1 MFMISAVTRAFSS
14 NLRKISASESESR
27 RLQAAGISE
36 PTVQAYFLWRYSLAF
51 MVVLATVLSAGL
63 ATYRSFEDEE
73 TQADPLQEQIDHL
86 LGKAKSKLPMATG
99 LLKVAE
105 GQIAAAKENVAG
117 EEDEDEAEMAAVEP
131 EKESPEASEAEERL
145 TPFAQFEKWFELA
158 SLYILPVAALA
169 VLCFWTNLRLTFRI
183 LVAAWF
189 ASFFAPMVFA
199 FCPWEW
205 YEPASTGPEPEAF
218 GMESLRLI
226 ARDVKGGV
234 EYLVQL
240 LPAVL
245 SLIPGIQK
253 ACLRV
258 KMLLPESVLPG
269 WFLVAAAPFY
279 ALLLLVIFVGF
290 YQAAGDT
297 ILLLGMFLFIAA
309 PFIYIVRADAF
320 TRPLLTEAD
329 YQRMRGVQQI
339 IGLVTMAAGA
349 LLLYFIL
356 TQDLF
361 GIRIIG
367 LDAKK
372 SLLTP
377 LDLVEFGVEIIGRS
391 MFMMLLGADLFMQ
404 MNLAAWK
411 NQRDLAASPAAIRY
425 DNAMGALEQVA

>member
-1 MFMISAVTRAFSS
+1 MIFFAITRAFSS
-14 NLRKISASESESR
+14 NLRKITANDGENR
-27 RLQAAGISE
+27 QLQSAGISE
-36 PTVQAYFLWRYSLAF
+36 PTVQAYFLWRYSLALV
-51 MVVLATVLSAGL
+51 VVLATVLSAGL

-105 GQIAAAKENVAG
+105 GQIAVAAEG
-117 EEDEDEAEMAAVEP
+117 MDDEDNDEAEMAADQTDGHAPDE
-131 EKESPEASEAEERL
+131 SEADDPP
-145 TPFAQFEKWFELA
+145 TPFAQFEQWVELI

-183 LVAAWF
+183 LVAVWF
-189 ASFFAPMVFA
+189 ASFFVPMIFA

-205 YEPASTGPEPEAF
+205 YETASTGPEPEAF

-226 ARDVKGGV
+226 SRDAKEGV
-234 EYLVQL
+234 GYLVAL

-258 KMLLPESVLPG
+258 KILLPESVLPG

-279 ALLLLVIFVGF
+279 SLLLLVIFVGF

-297 ILLLGMFLFIAA
+297 VLLLGMLLFIAA
-309 PFIYIVRADAF
+309 PFLYIIRADAF
-320 TRPLLTEAD
+320 TRPLLTETD
-329 YQRMRGVQQI
+329 YQRMRGVQRI
-339 IGLVTMAAGA
+339 IGIVTMLAGV

-361 GIRIIG
+361 GVRIIG
-367 LDAKK
+367 FDAHT

-377 LDLVEFGVEIIGRS
+377 LDLIEFGVEIIGRS
-391 MFMMLLGADLFMQ
+391 MFMMLLGADLFMR

-411 NQRDLAASPAAIRY
+411 NQRDLAASPAAARY